1 MFRKTKNIG
10 KDSKTLTKLVHF
22 MSRIKEDSVLFFG
35 GKSVDKNKSTS
46 QFVPITLE
54 QSALEKRRKTIR
66 RGVSKAITLA
76 SVSLILGSVALQA
89 GSSILG
95 VSADYTTAYAENK
108 QGQKSSALERSIDQ
122 LKIAAGEADGS
133 LSSGAK
139 GLSPAEVKTVGFFIS
154 NWYSP
159 FTTRVSIGGNTVGD
173 AQTDIQAI
181 LKTHAGLADD
191 PAGELAKMV
200 VNTGSKTAEPLYLA
214 KSDDGGQTWT
224 SLNLKAT
231 YFEVLFGSVGLFPRS
246 ILAPEDAE
254 SQKAM
259 DGYRK
264 NGVLG
269 SDNTIS
275 LQKRYQYDLG
285 KQTLLG
291 LVRESKAKDTDLKRQ
306 EIVYEWNP
314 DPKGEPTVSQ
324 ATFYTNFSSIDSSKS
339 WGANIL
345 TLDGSDT
352 AIVNWLR
359 SEDPQLA
366 EKLNAHLNGFDYESR
381 TALKFDMKT
390 KNQGSLKP
398 FYDASIYSASMYTDG
413 FGNLISETGSD
424 QRGAY
429 VVIPAS
435 QNPMMYAKKSTT
447 SSETSSDKKDSDK
460 SKDKETDK
468 SKDTSTK
475 SASVDSKMSEIYNNS
490 DTGIGKQIPLN
501 NLNALALYKGKGY
514 LSVDKDKATLGGS
527 VDKKLRFYSAIA
539 PDSVAAGKDG
549 ADTTAWSWSFDFFNF
564 NDLGAVLQSALN
576 TQWLVRN
583 GNESSELAS
592 DGSVFHSGSNAE
604 GYDFGSSY
612 SDIRSGS
619 ADYALPQGYKSN
631 FFPVFGDP
639 HLPGDLTKNAPG
651 ADNWFLLNSKPFS
664 DDSFKFKSEMKV
676 TKPVID
682 DIISFDDKG
691 YAGKNDKFKKLGDN
705 DTLMVGKAQDIP
717 LQSSRLDSSGYW
729 VGQGTKGGLVDTAG
743 EAPKDTADKNYA
755 ANLYASTVLV
765 RANPLNKDISYVINL
780 DNSSVIDEDTL
791 KAASEGDE
799 EDLDQVLKNMA
810 YFMLNPTKGREY
822 KQRWSKTFMNQTL
835 LSSLQDM
842 VGANTAS
849 SYSGTTRYLELTGFA
864 TIPKMNEIKFTDY
877 LYSKFSSW
885 GVTILIVASFLML
898 IFLFVGQIRVVPA
911 ILSILAFGY
920 LLYSPPKMIDASTH
934 LSNQINSYFF
944 KDKFLFWVMATHQN
958 YSDSVAQLQKAAE
971 AGNYDNYTALLV
983 KLQGGWGG
991 SENGGETDVFEW
1003 QQSLGASVK
1012 VRWMA
1017 PKKDGY
1023 IQQVKRDL
1031 KQVTS
1036 SGVDD
1041 ANKEKKQGE

>member
-1 MFRKTKNIG
+1 MFRQTKEIKEN
-10 KDSKTLTKLVHF
+10 SKSKNRLVRF
-22 MSRIKEDSVLFFG
+22 LSRIKEDSVLFFG

-54 QSALEKRRKTIR
+54 QSTLERRRRSIRNFVGKTF
-66 RGVSKAITLA
+66 TLA
-76 SVSLILGSVALQA
+76 SVSIILGTVALQA
-89 GSSILG
+89 GGSIIG

-122 LKIAAGEADGS
+122 LKIAAGEVDGS

-159 FTTRVSIGGNTVGD
+159 FTTRVSGSTGNAVGD
-173 AQTDIQAI
+173 YHTDIKD
-181 LKTHAGLADD
+181 LLVKHAGLAED
-191 PAGELAKMV
+191 PAGDLAKLV
-200 VNTGSKTAEPLYLA
+200 VNVGKQTSETLYLA

-224 SLNLKAT
+224 SLGSKAT
-231 YFEVLFGSVGLFPRS
+231 YFEVLLGSVG
-246 ILAPEDAE
+246 ILPD
-254 SQKAM
+254 S
-259 DGYRK
+259 
-264 NGVLG
+264 VLSASG
-269 SDNTIS
+269 KGNEITLKD
-275 LQKRYQYDLG
+275 RYQYDAD
-285 KQTLLG
+285 KKTILG
-291 LVRESKAKDTDLKRQ
+291 LVRESKVKDKDLKRQ

-314 DPKGEPTVSQ
+314 SPSGEPTVAQ
-324 ATFYTNFSSIDSSKS
+324 ATFYTNFASVDSNKA
-339 WGANIL
+339 WGSTIL

-352 AIVNWLR
+352 TINDLMKEQPADLT
-359 SEDPQLA
+359 
-366 EKLNAHLNGFDYESR
+366 EKLNRYFEGVPLNASDKGVDP
-381 TALKFDMKT
+381 
-390 KNQGSLKP
+390 NVGSLKG
-398 FYDASIYSASMYTDG
+398 FYDRSIYSASLYVDG
-413 FGNLISETGSD
+413 FGNLISDTGTTSL
-424 QRGAY
+424 ANF
-429 VVIPAS
+429 VIMPAS
-435 QNPMMYAKKSTT
+435 QNPMMYARKGADSSSST
-447 SSETSSDKKDSDK
+447 SSTEDK
-460 SKDKETDK
+460 SKDRGKEKDKEKETSNK
-468 SKDTSTK
+468 STTG
-475 SASVDSKMSEIYNNS
+475 VDAKMSEIYNAK
-490 DTGIGKQIPLN
+490 DTGIGRSIVSN
-501 NLNALALYKGKGY
+501 NLNSVALNKGKGF
-514 LSVDKDKATLGGS
+514 LKIDGDKATLGGS
-527 VDKKLRFYSAIA
+527 VDKHLTFFT
-539 PDSVAAGKDG
+539 SVVGDQYITKDG
-549 ADTTAWSWSFDFFNF
+549 SDTTSKF
-564 NDLGAVLQSALN
+564 LGLPVVNLSDMGSVVSSSLY
-576 TQWLVRN
+576 TQWLIRN
-583 GNESSELAS
+583 IPFNEDFSKSQGSKFKNDAIGWNYGATYEEINSGKS
-592 DGSVFHSGSNAE
+592 DLG
-604 GYDFGSSY
+604 
-612 SDIRSGS
+612 
-619 ADYALPQGYKSN
+619 LPQGKPTN
-631 FFPVFGDP
+631 GFPIFGGGSSW
-639 HLPGDLTKNAPG
+639 LDLLAHVSG
-651 ADNWFLLNSKPFS
+651 ADAWSAFTSKAFS
-664 DDSFKFKSEMKV
+664 DDVYKWKSEMKV

-691 YAGKNDKFKKLGDN
+691 FAGGNDKFKKLGDN
-705 DTLMVGKAQDIP
+705 GTLLVGKAQDIP
-717 LQSSRLDSSGYW
+717 LKSSRLTSDGYW
-729 VGQGTKGGLVDTAG
+729 VGQGSGGTLVDTAG
-743 EAPKDTADKNYA
+743 SAPTDDSDKKYA
-755 ANLYASTVLV
+755 INLFASTVLV
-765 RANPLNKDISYVINL
+765 RANPLNKDIPYVINL

-799 EDLDQVLKNMA
+799 EDLDHVLKNMA

-911 ILSILAFGY
+911 ILSVLAFGY

-944 KDKFLFWVMATHQN
+944 KDKFTFWVMATHQN
-958 YSDSVAQLQKAAE
+958 YSDSVAQLQKSAE

-991 SENGGETDVFEW
+991 SENEGETDVFEW

-1036 SGVDD
+1036 SGADSSASD
-1041 ANKEKKQGE
+1041 KKPSE

>member
-1 MFRKTKNIG
+1 MFRQTKEIKENSKSKG
-10 KDSKTLTKLVHF
+10 KLLRF
-22 MSRIKEDSVLFFG
+22 LSRIKEDSVLFFG

-54 QSALEKRRKTIR
+54 QSSLERRRRSIRSFVGKTF
-66 RGVSKAITLA
+66 TLA
-76 SVSLILGSVALQA
+76 SVSIILGTVALQA
-89 GSSILG
+89 GGSIIG

-173 AQTDIQAI
+173 AQTDIQEI

-214 KSDDGGQTWT
+214 KSDDGGNTWT

-231 YFEVLFGSVGLFPRS
+231 YFEVLFGSVGLWS
-246 ILAPEDAE
+246 K
-254 SQKAM
+254 S
-259 DGYRK
+259 
-264 NGVLG
+264 VLT
-269 SDNTIS
+269 SDDEVS
-275 LQKRYQYDLG
+275 LKKRYEYNAEKG
-285 KQTLLG
+285 TILG

-314 DPKGEPTVSQ
+314 DADGTPTVSQ
-324 ATFYTNFSSIDSSKS
+324 AVFYTNFASVDASKTWGSSVV
-339 WGANIL
+339 

-352 AIVNWLR
+352 KIVDLLKSKDR
-359 SEDPQLA
+359 YLA
-366 EKLNAHLNGFDYESR
+366 EKLNAYLNGFDYEER
-381 TALKFDMKT
+381 GALPANMKT

-435 QNPMMYAKKSTT
+435 QNPMMYAKKSTSTAST
-447 SSETSSDKKDSDK
+447 SSSDK
-460 SKDKETDK
+460 KETDK
-468 SKDTSTK
+468 SKEKESDK
-475 SASVDSKMSEIYNNS
+475 SKESSPKVSDVNTKMSEIYNNS
-490 DTGIGKQIPLN
+490 DTGIGRQIPLN
-501 NLNALALYKGKGY
+501 NLNALALNKGKGY
-514 LSVDKDKATLGGS
+514 LTVDKDKATLGGS
-527 VDKKLRFYSAIA
+527 VDRKLRFYSAIA
-539 PDSVAAGKDG
+539 NDSVVAGKEG
-549 ADTTAWSWSFDFFNF
+549 SDTSGWGWSIDFYNF
-564 NDLGAVLQSALN
+564 QDLGAVLQSALN

-583 GNESSELAS
+583 GNESATLTT
-592 DGSVFHSGSNAE
+592 DGSIFHSGSNLS
-604 GYDFGSSY
+604 GYEFGSSY
-612 SDIRSGS
+612 SDIRSGTT
-619 ADYALPQGYKSN
+619 DYALPQGYLAG
-631 FFPVFGDP
+631 FFPVFGDSKTMF
-639 HLPGDLTKNAPG
+639 DLTKNIPG
-651 ADNWFLLNSKPFS
+651 ADAWVSMNAKPFS
-664 DDSFKFKSEMKV
+664 DDSYKFKANMTV

-691 YAGKNDKFKKLGDN
+691 FASGNDKFKKLGDN
-705 DTLMVGKAQDIP
+705 GTLLVGKAQDIP
-717 LQSSRLDSSGYW
+717 LNSSRLTSDGYW

-743 EAPKDTADKNYA
+743 SAPKDDSDKKYA
-755 ANLYASTVLV
+755 INLFASTVLV
-765 RANPLNKDISYVINL
+765 RANPLNKDIPYVINL

-799 EDLDQVLKNMA
+799 EDLDHVLKNMA

-911 ILSILAFGY
+911 ILSVLAFGY

-944 KDKFLFWVMATHQN
+944 KDKFTFWVMATHQN
-958 YSDSVAQLQKAAE
+958 YSDSVAQLQKSAE

-991 SENGGETDVFEW
+991 SENEGETDVFEW

-1036 SGVDD
+1036 SSADSSASD
-1041 ANKEKKQGE
+1041 KKPSE

>member
-1 MFRKTKNIG
+1 MFRQTKEIKEN
-10 KDSKTLTKLVHF
+10 SKSKNRLVRF
-22 MSRIKEDSVLFFG
+22 LSRIKEDSVLFFG

-54 QSALEKRRKTIR
+54 QSALERRRRSIRSFVGKTF
-66 RGVSKAITLA
+66 TLA
-76 SVSLILGSVALQA
+76 SVSIILGTVALQA
-89 GSSILG
+89 GGSIIG

-173 AQTDIQAI
+173 AQTDIQEI

-214 KSDDGGQTWT
+214 KSDDGGNTWT

-231 YFEVLFGSVGLFPRS
+231 YFEVLFGSVGLWS
-246 ILAPEDAE
+246 K
-254 SQKAM
+254 S
-259 DGYRK
+259 
-264 NGVLG
+264 VLT
-269 SDNTIS
+269 SDDEVS
-275 LQKRYQYDLG
+275 LKKRYEYNAEKG
-285 KQTLLG
+285 TILG

-314 DPKGEPTVSQ
+314 DADGTPTVSQ
-324 ATFYTNFSSIDSSKS
+324 AVFYTNFASVDASKTWGSSVV
-339 WGANIL
+339 

-352 AIVNWLR
+352 KIVDLLKSKDR
-359 SEDPQLA
+359 YLA
-366 EKLNAHLNGFDYESR
+366 EKLNAYLNGFDYEER
-381 TALKFDMKT
+381 GALPANMKT

-435 QNPMMYAKKSTT
+435 QNPMMYAKKSTSTT
-447 SSETSSDKKDSDK
+447 SASSSDK
-460 SKDKETDK
+460 KETDK
-468 SKDTSTK
+468 SKEKETDK
-475 SASVDSKMSEIYNNS
+475 SKESSPKVSDVNTKMSEIYNNS
-490 DTGIGKQIPLN
+490 DTGIGRQIPLN
-501 NLNALALYKGKGY
+501 NLNALALNKGKGY
-514 LSVDKDKATLGGS
+514 LTVDKDKATLGGS
-527 VDKKLRFYSAIA
+527 VDRKLRFYSAIA
-539 PDSVAAGKDG
+539 NNSVVAGKEG
-549 ADTTAWSWSFDFFNF
+549 SDTSGWGWSIDFYNF
-564 NDLGAVLQSALN
+564 QDLGAVLQSALN

-583 GNESSELAS
+583 GNESATLTT
-592 DGSVFHSGSNAE
+592 DGSIFHSGSNLS
-604 GYDFGSSY
+604 GYEFGSSY
-612 SDIRSGS
+612 SDIRSGTT
-619 ADYALPQGYKSN
+619 DYALPQGYLAG
-631 FFPVFGDP
+631 FFPVFGDSKTMF
-639 HLPGDLTKNAPG
+639 DLTKNIPG
-651 ADNWFLLNSKPFS
+651 ADAWVSMNAKPFS
-664 DDSFKFKSEMKV
+664 DDSYKFKANMTV

-691 YAGKNDKFKKLGDN
+691 FASGNDKFKKLGDN
-705 DTLMVGKAQDIP
+705 GTLLVGKAQDIP
-717 LQSSRLDSSGYW
+717 LNSSRLTSDGYW

-743 EAPKDTADKNYA
+743 SAPKDDSDKKYA
-755 ANLYASTVLV
+755 INLFASTVLV
-765 RANPLNKDISYVINL
+765 RANPLNKDIPYVINL

-799 EDLDQVLKNMA
+799 EDLDHVLKNMA

-911 ILSILAFGY
+911 ILSVLAFGY

-944 KDKFLFWVMATHQN
+944 KDKFTFWVMATHQN
-958 YSDSVAQLQKAAE
+958 YSDSVAQLQKSAE

-991 SENGGETDVFEW
+991 SENEGETDVFEW

-1036 SGVDD
+1036 SSADSSASD
-1041 ANKEKKQGE
+1041 KKPSE

>member
-1 MFRKTKNIG
+1 MFRQTKEIKENSKSKG
-10 KDSKTLTKLVHF
+10 KLLRF
-22 MSRIKEDSVLFFG
+22 LSRIKEDSVLFFG

-54 QSALEKRRKTIR
+54 QSSLERRRRSIRSFVGKTF
-66 RGVSKAITLA
+66 TLA
-76 SVSLILGSVALQA
+76 SVSIILGTVALQA
-89 GSSILG
+89 GGSIIG

-173 AQTDIQAI
+173 AQTDIQEI

-214 KSDDGGQTWT
+214 KSDDGGNTWT

-231 YFEVLFGSVGLFPRS
+231 YFEVLFGSVGLWS
-246 ILAPEDAE
+246 K
-254 SQKAM
+254 S
-259 DGYRK
+259 
-264 NGVLG
+264 VLT
-269 SDNTIS
+269 SDDEVS
-275 LQKRYQYDLG
+275 LKKRYEYNVEKG
-285 KQTLLG
+285 TILG

-314 DPKGEPTVSQ
+314 DADGTPTVSQ
-324 ATFYTNFSSIDSSKS
+324 AVFYTNFASVDASKTWGSSVV
-339 WGANIL
+339 

-352 AIVNWLR
+352 KIVDLLKSKDR
-359 SEDPQLA
+359 YLA
-366 EKLNAHLNGFDYESR
+366 EKLNAYLNGFDYEER
-381 TALKFDMKT
+381 GALPANMKT

-435 QNPMMYAKKSTT
+435 QNPMMYAKKSTSTAST
-447 SSETSSDKKDSDK
+447 SSSDK
-460 SKDKETDK
+460 KETDK
-468 SKDTSTK
+468 SKEKESDK
-475 SASVDSKMSEIYNNS
+475 SKESSPKVSDVNTKMSEIYNNS
-490 DTGIGKQIPLN
+490 DTGIGRQIPLN
-501 NLNALALYKGKGY
+501 NLNALALNKGKGY
-514 LSVDKDKATLGGS
+514 LTVDKDKATLGGS
-527 VDKKLRFYSAIA
+527 VDRKLRFYSAIA
-539 PDSVAAGKDG
+539 NDSVVAGKEG
-549 ADTTAWSWSFDFFNF
+549 SDTSGWGWSIDFYNF
-564 NDLGAVLQSALN
+564 QDLGAVLQSALN

-583 GNESSELAS
+583 GNESATLTT
-592 DGSVFHSGSNAE
+592 DGSIFHSGSNLS
-604 GYDFGSSY
+604 GYEFGSSY
-612 SDIRSGS
+612 SDIRSGTT
-619 ADYALPQGYKSN
+619 DYALPQGYLAG
-631 FFPVFGDP
+631 FFPVFGDSKTMF
-639 HLPGDLTKNAPG
+639 DLTKNIPG
-651 ADNWFLLNSKPFS
+651 ADAWVSMNAKPFS
-664 DDSFKFKSEMKV
+664 DDSYKFKANMTV

-691 YAGKNDKFKKLGDN
+691 FASGNDKFKKLGDN
-705 DTLMVGKAQDIP
+705 GTLLVGKAQDIP
-717 LQSSRLDSSGYW
+717 LNSSRLTSDGYW

-743 EAPKDTADKNYA
+743 SAPKDDSDKKYA
-755 ANLYASTVLV
+755 INLFASTVLV
-765 RANPLNKDISYVINL
+765 RANPLNKDIPYVINL

-799 EDLDQVLKNMA
+799 EDLDHVLKNMA

-911 ILSILAFGY
+911 ILSVLAFGY

-944 KDKFLFWVMATHQN
+944 KDKFTFWVMATHQN
-958 YSDSVAQLQKAAE
+958 YSDSVAQLQKSAE

-991 SENGGETDVFEW
+991 SENEGETDVFEW

-1036 SGVDD
+1036 SSADSSASD
-1041 ANKEKKQGE
+1041 KKPSE

>member
-1 MFRKTKNIG
+1 MFRQTKEIKENSKSKG
-10 KDSKTLTKLVHF
+10 KLLRF
-22 MSRIKEDSVLFFG
+22 LSRIKEDSVLFFG

-54 QSALEKRRKTIR
+54 QSSLERRRRSIRSFVGKTF
-66 RGVSKAITLA
+66 TLA
-76 SVSLILGSVALQA
+76 SVSIILGTVALQA
-89 GSSILG
+89 GGSIIG

-173 AQTDIQAI
+173 AQTDIQEI

-214 KSDDGGQTWT
+214 KSDDGGNTWT

-231 YFEVLFGSVGLFPRS
+231 YFEVLFGSVGLWS
-246 ILAPEDAE
+246 K
-254 SQKAM
+254 S
-259 DGYRK
+259 
-264 NGVLG
+264 VLT
-269 SDNTIS
+269 SDDEVS
-275 LQKRYQYDLG
+275 LKKRYEYNAEKG
-285 KQTLLG
+285 TILG

-314 DPKGEPTVSQ
+314 DADGTPTVSQ
-324 ATFYTNFSSIDSSKS
+324 AVFYTNFASVDASKTWGSSVV
-339 WGANIL
+339 

-352 AIVNWLR
+352 KIVDLLKSKDR
-359 SEDPQLA
+359 YLA
-366 EKLNAHLNGFDYESR
+366 EKLNAYLNGFDYEER
-381 TALKFDMKT
+381 GALPANMKT

-435 QNPMMYAKKSTT
+435 QNPMMYAKKSTSTAST
-447 SSETSSDKKDSDK
+447 SSSDK
-460 SKDKETDK
+460 KETDK
-468 SKDTSTK
+468 SKEKESDK
-475 SASVDSKMSEIYNNS
+475 SKESSPKVSDVNTKMSEIYNNS
-490 DTGIGKQIPLN
+490 DTGIGRQIPLN
-501 NLNALALYKGKGY
+501 NLNALALNKGKGY
-514 LSVDKDKATLGGS
+514 LTVDKDKATLGGS
-527 VDKKLRFYSAIA
+527 VDRKLRFYSAIA
-539 PDSVAAGKDG
+539 NDSVVAGKEG
-549 ADTTAWSWSFDFFNF
+549 SDTSGWGWSIDFYNF
-564 NDLGAVLQSALN
+564 QDLGAVLQSALN

-583 GNESSELAS
+583 GNESATLTT
-592 DGSVFHSGSNAE
+592 DGSIFHSGSNLS
-604 GYDFGSSY
+604 GYEFGSSY
-612 SDIRSGS
+612 SDIRSGTT
-619 ADYALPQGYKSN
+619 DYALPQGYLAG
-631 FFPVFGDP
+631 FFPVFGDSKTMF
-639 HLPGDLTKNAPG
+639 DLTKNIPG
-651 ADNWFLLNSKPFS
+651 ADAWVSMNAKPFS
-664 DDSFKFKSEMKV
+664 DDSYKFKANMTV

-691 YAGKNDKFKKLGDN
+691 FASGNDKFKKLGDN
-705 DTLMVGKAQDIP
+705 GTLLVGKAQDIP
-717 LQSSRLDSSGYW
+717 LNSSRLTSDGYW

-743 EAPKDTADKNYA
+743 STPKDDSDKKYA
-755 ANLYASTVLV
+755 INLFASTVLV
-765 RANPLNKDISYVINL
+765 RANPLNKDIPYVINL

-799 EDLDQVLKNMA
+799 EDLDHVLKNMA

-911 ILSILAFGY
+911 ILSVLAFGY

-944 KDKFLFWVMATHQN
+944 KDKFTFWVMATHQN
-958 YSDSVAQLQKAAE
+958 YSDSVAQLQKSAE

-991 SENGGETDVFEW
+991 SENEGETDVFEW

-1036 SGVDD
+1036 SSADSSASD
-1041 ANKEKKQGE
+1041 KKPSE

>member
-1 MFRKTKNIG
+1 MFRQTKEIKENSKSKG
-10 KDSKTLTKLVHF
+10 KLLRF
-22 MSRIKEDSVLFFG
+22 LSRIKEDSVLFFG

-54 QSALEKRRKTIR
+54 QSALERRRRSIRSFVGKTF
-66 RGVSKAITLA
+66 TLA
-76 SVSLILGSVALQA
+76 SVSIILGTVALQA
-89 GSSILG
+89 GGSIIG

-173 AQTDIQAI
+173 AQTDIQEI

-214 KSDDGGQTWT
+214 KSDDGGNTWT

-231 YFEVLFGSVGLFPRS
+231 YFEVLFGSVGLWS
-246 ILAPEDAE
+246 K
-254 SQKAM
+254 S
-259 DGYRK
+259 
-264 NGVLG
+264 VLT
-269 SDNTIS
+269 SDDEVS
-275 LQKRYQYDLG
+275 LKKRYEYNAEKG
-285 KQTLLG
+285 TILG

-314 DPKGEPTVSQ
+314 DADGTPTVSQ
-324 ATFYTNFSSIDSSKS
+324 AVFYTNFASVDASKTWGSSVV
-339 WGANIL
+339 

-352 AIVNWLR
+352 KIVDLLKSKDR
-359 SEDPQLA
+359 YLA
-366 EKLNAHLNGFDYESR
+366 EKLNAYLNGFDYEER
-381 TALKFDMKT
+381 GALPANMKT

-435 QNPMMYAKKSTT
+435 QNPMMYAKKSTSTAST
-447 SSETSSDKKDSDK
+447 SSSDK
-460 SKDKETDK
+460 KETDK
-468 SKDTSTK
+468 SKEKESDK
-475 SASVDSKMSEIYNNS
+475 SKESSPKVSDVNTKMSEIYNNS
-490 DTGIGKQIPLN
+490 DTGIGRQIPLN
-501 NLNALALYKGKGY
+501 NLNALALNKGKGY
-514 LSVDKDKATLGGS
+514 LTVDKDKATLGGS
-527 VDKKLRFYSAIA
+527 VDRKLRFYSAIA
-539 PDSVAAGKDG
+539 NDSVVAGKEG
-549 ADTTAWSWSFDFFNF
+549 SDTSGWGWSIDFYNF
-564 NDLGAVLQSALN
+564 QDLGAVLQSALN

-583 GNESSELAS
+583 GNESATLTT
-592 DGSVFHSGSNAE
+592 DGSIFHSGSNLS
-604 GYDFGSSY
+604 GYEFGSSY
-612 SDIRSGS
+612 SDIRSGTT
-619 ADYALPQGYKSN
+619 DYALPQGYLAG
-631 FFPVFGDP
+631 FFPVFGDSKTMF
-639 HLPGDLTKNAPG
+639 DLTKNIPG
-651 ADNWFLLNSKPFS
+651 ADAWVSMNAKPFS
-664 DDSFKFKSEMKV
+664 DDSYKFKANMTV

-691 YAGKNDKFKKLGDN
+691 FASGNDKFKKLGDN
-705 DTLMVGKAQDIP
+705 GTLLVGKAQDIP
-717 LQSSRLDSSGYW
+717 LNSSRLTSDGYW

-743 EAPKDTADKNYA
+743 SAPKDDSDKKYA
-755 ANLYASTVLV
+755 INLFASTVLV
-765 RANPLNKDISYVINL
+765 RANPLNKDIPYVINL

-799 EDLDQVLKNMA
+799 EDLDHVLKNMA

-911 ILSILAFGY
+911 ILSVLTFGY

-944 KDKFLFWVMATHQN
+944 KDKFTFWVMATHQN
-958 YSDSVAQLQKAAE
+958 YSDSVAQLQKSAE
-971 AGNYDNYTALLV
+971 VGNYDNYTALLV

-991 SENGGETDVFEW
+991 SENEGETDVFEW

-1036 SGVDD
+1036 SSADSSASD
-1041 ANKEKKQGE
+1041 KKPSE

>member
-1 MFRKTKNIG
+1 MFRQTKEIKENSKSKG
-10 KDSKTLTKLVHF
+10 KLLRF
-22 MSRIKEDSVLFFG
+22 LSRIKEDSVLFFG

-54 QSALEKRRKTIR
+54 QSSLERRRRSIRSFVGKTF
-66 RGVSKAITLA
+66 TLA
-76 SVSLILGSVALQA
+76 SVSIILGTVALQA
-89 GSSILG
+89 GGSIIG

-173 AQTDIQAI
+173 AQTDIQEI

-214 KSDDGGQTWT
+214 KSDDGGNTWT

-231 YFEVLFGSVGLFPRS
+231 YFEVLFGSVGLWS
-246 ILAPEDAE
+246 K
-254 SQKAM
+254 S
-259 DGYRK
+259 
-264 NGVLG
+264 VLT
-269 SDNTIS
+269 SDDEVS
-275 LQKRYQYDLG
+275 LKKRYEYNAEKG
-285 KQTLLG
+285 TILG

-314 DPKGEPTVSQ
+314 DADGTPTVSQ
-324 ATFYTNFSSIDSSKS
+324 AVFYTNFASVDASKTWGSSVV
-339 WGANIL
+339 

-352 AIVNWLR
+352 KIVDLLKSKDR
-359 SEDPQLA
+359 YLA
-366 EKLNAHLNGFDYESR
+366 EKLNAYLNGFEYEER
-381 TALKFDMKT
+381 GALPANMKT

-435 QNPMMYAKKSTT
+435 QNPMMYAKKSTSTT
-447 SSETSSDKKDSDK
+447 SASSSDK
-460 SKDKETDK
+460 KETDK
-468 SKDTSTK
+468 SKEKETDK
-475 SASVDSKMSEIYNNS
+475 SKESSPKVADVNTKMSEIYNNS
-490 DTGIGKQIPLN
+490 DTGIGRQIPLN
-501 NLNALALYKGKGY
+501 NLNALALNKGKGY
-514 LSVDKDKATLGGS
+514 LTVDKDKATLGGS
-527 VDKKLRFYSAIA
+527 VDRKLRFYSAIA
-539 PDSVAAGKDG
+539 NNSVVAGKEG
-549 ADTTAWSWSFDFFNF
+549 SDTSGWGWSIDFYNF
-564 NDLGAVLQSALN
+564 QDLGAVLQSALN

-583 GNESSELAS
+583 GNESATLTT
-592 DGSVFHSGSNAE
+592 DGSIFHSGSNLS
-604 GYDFGSSY
+604 GYEFGSSY
-612 SDIRSGS
+612 SDIRSGTT
-619 ADYALPQGYKSN
+619 DYALPQGYLAG
-631 FFPVFGDP
+631 FFPVFGDSKTMF
-639 HLPGDLTKNAPG
+639 DLTKNVPG
-651 ADNWFLLNSKPFS
+651 ADAWVSMNAKPFS
-664 DDSFKFKSEMKV
+664 DDSYKFKSNMTV

-691 YAGKNDKFKKLGDN
+691 FAGGNDKFKKLGDN
-705 DTLMVGKAQDIP
+705 GTLLVGKAQDIP
-717 LQSSRLDSSGYW
+717 LNSSRLTSDGYW

-743 EAPKDTADKNYA
+743 SAPKDDSDKKYA
-755 ANLYASTVLV
+755 INLFASTVLV
-765 RANPLNKDISYVINL
+765 RANPLNKDIPYVINL

-799 EDLDQVLKNMA
+799 EDLDHVLKNMA

-911 ILSILAFGY
+911 ILSVLAFGY

-944 KDKFLFWVMATHQN
+944 KDKFTFWVMATHQN
-958 YSDSVAQLQKAAE
+958 YSDSVAQLQKSAE

-991 SENGGETDVFEW
+991 SENEGETDVFEW

-1036 SGVDD
+1036 SSADSSASD
-1041 ANKEKKQGE
+1041 KKPSE

>member
-1 MFRKTKNIG
+1 MFRQTKEIKEN
-10 KDSKTLTKLVHF
+10 SKSKNRLVRF
-22 MSRIKEDSVLFFG
+22 LSRIKEDSVLFFG

-54 QSALEKRRKTIR
+54 QSALERRRRSIRSFVGKTF
-66 RGVSKAITLA
+66 TLA
-76 SVSLILGSVALQA
+76 SVSIILGTVALQA
-89 GSSILG
+89 GGSIIG

-173 AQTDIQAI
+173 AQTDIQEI

-214 KSDDGGQTWT
+214 KSDDGGNTWT

-231 YFEVLFGSVGLFPRS
+231 YFEVLFGSVGLWS
-246 ILAPEDAE
+246 K
-254 SQKAM
+254 S
-259 DGYRK
+259 
-264 NGVLG
+264 VLT
-269 SDNTIS
+269 SDDEVS
-275 LQKRYQYDLG
+275 LKKRYEYNAEKG
-285 KQTLLG
+285 TILG

-314 DPKGEPTVSQ
+314 DADGTPTVSQ
-324 ATFYTNFSSIDSSKS
+324 AVFYTNFASVDASKTWGSSVV
-339 WGANIL
+339 

-352 AIVNWLR
+352 KIVDLLKSKDR
-359 SEDPQLA
+359 YLA
-366 EKLNAHLNGFDYESR
+366 EKLNAYLNGFDYEER
-381 TALKFDMKT
+381 GALPANMKT

-435 QNPMMYAKKSTT
+435 QNPMMYAKKSTSTAST
-447 SSETSSDKKDSDK
+447 SSSDK
-460 SKDKETDK
+460 KETDK
-468 SKDTSTK
+468 SKEKESDK
-475 SASVDSKMSEIYNNS
+475 SKESSPKVSNVNTKMSEIYNNS
-490 DTGIGKQIPLN
+490 DTGIGRQIPLN
-501 NLNALALYKGKGY
+501 NLNALALNKGKGY
-514 LSVDKDKATLGGS
+514 LTVDKDKATLGGS
-527 VDKKLRFYSAIA
+527 VDRKLRFYSAIA
-539 PDSVAAGKDG
+539 NDSVVAGKEG
-549 ADTTAWSWSFDFFNF
+549 SDTSGWGWSIDFYNF
-564 NDLGAVLQSALN
+564 QDLGAVLQSALN

-583 GNESSELAS
+583 GNESATLTT
-592 DGSVFHSGSNAE
+592 DGSIFHSGSNLS
-604 GYDFGSSY
+604 GYEFGSSY
-612 SDIRSGS
+612 SDIRSGTT
-619 ADYALPQGYKSN
+619 DYALPQGYLAG
-631 FFPVFGDP
+631 FFPVFGDSKTMF
-639 HLPGDLTKNAPG
+639 DLTKNIPG
-651 ADNWFLLNSKPFS
+651 ADAWVSMNAKPFS
-664 DDSFKFKSEMKV
+664 DDSYKFKANMTV

-691 YAGKNDKFKKLGDN
+691 FASGNDKFKKLGDN
-705 DTLMVGKAQDIP
+705 GTLLVGKAQDIP
-717 LQSSRLDSSGYW
+717 LNSSRLTSDGYW

-743 EAPKDTADKNYA
+743 SAPKDDSDKKYA
-755 ANLYASTVLV
+755 INLFASTVLV
-765 RANPLNKDISYVINL
+765 RANPLNKDIPYVINL

-799 EDLDQVLKNMA
+799 EDLDHVLKNMA

-911 ILSILAFGY
+911 ILSVLAFGY

-944 KDKFLFWVMATHQN
+944 KDKFTFWVMATHQN
-958 YSDSVAQLQKAAE
+958 YSDSVAQLQKSAE

-991 SENGGETDVFEW
+991 SENEGETDVFEW

-1036 SGVDD
+1036 SSADSSASD
-1041 ANKEKKQGE
+1041 KKPSE

>member
-1 MFRKTKNIG
+1 MFRQTKEIKENSKSKG
-10 KDSKTLTKLVHF
+10 KLLRF
-22 MSRIKEDSVLFFG
+22 LSRIKEDSVLFFG

-54 QSALEKRRKTIR
+54 QSSLERRRRSIRSFVGKTF
-66 RGVSKAITLA
+66 TLA
-76 SVSLILGSVALQA
+76 SVSIILGTVALQA
-89 GSSILG
+89 GGSIIG

-133 LSSGAK
+133 LSSGAN

-173 AQTDIQAI
+173 AQTDIQEI

-214 KSDDGGQTWT
+214 KSDDGGNTWT

-231 YFEVLFGSVGLFPRS
+231 YFEVLFGSVGLWS
-246 ILAPEDAE
+246 K
-254 SQKAM
+254 S
-259 DGYRK
+259 
-264 NGVLG
+264 VLT
-269 SDNTIS
+269 SDDEVS
-275 LQKRYQYDLG
+275 LKKRYEYNAEKG
-285 KQTLLG
+285 TILG

-314 DPKGEPTVSQ
+314 DADGTPTVSQ
-324 ATFYTNFSSIDSSKS
+324 AVFYTNFASVDASKTWGSSVV
-339 WGANIL
+339 

-352 AIVNWLR
+352 KIVDLLKSKDR
-359 SEDPQLA
+359 YLA
-366 EKLNAHLNGFDYESR
+366 EKLNAYLNGFDYEER
-381 TALKFDMKT
+381 GALPANMKT

-435 QNPMMYAKKSTT
+435 QNPMMYAKKSTSTAST
-447 SSETSSDKKDSDK
+447 SSSDK
-460 SKDKETDK
+460 KETDK
-468 SKDTSTK
+468 SKEKESDK
-475 SASVDSKMSEIYNNS
+475 SKESSPKVSDVNTKMSEIYNNS
-490 DTGIGKQIPLN
+490 DTGIGRQIPLN
-501 NLNALALYKGKGY
+501 NLNALALNKGTGY
-514 LSVDKDKATLGGS
+514 LTVDKDKATLGGS
-527 VDKKLRFYSAIA
+527 VDRKLRFYSAIA
-539 PDSVAAGKDG
+539 NNSVVAGKEG
-549 ADTTAWSWSFDFFNF
+549 SDTSGWGWSIDFYNF
-564 NDLGAVLQSALN
+564 QDLGAVLQSALN

-583 GNESSELAS
+583 GNESATLTT
-592 DGSVFHSGSNAE
+592 DGSIFHSGSNLS
-604 GYDFGSSY
+604 GYEFGSSY
-612 SDIRSGS
+612 SDIRSGTT
-619 ADYALPQGYKSN
+619 DYALPQGYLAG
-631 FFPVFGDP
+631 FFPVFGDSKTMF
-639 HLPGDLTKNAPG
+639 DLTKNIPG
-651 ADNWFLLNSKPFS
+651 ADAWVSMNAKPFS
-664 DDSFKFKSEMKV
+664 DDSYKFKANMTV

-691 YAGKNDKFKKLGDN
+691 FASGNDKFKKLGDN
-705 DTLMVGKAQDIP
+705 GTLLVGKAQDIP
-717 LQSSRLDSSGYW
+717 LNSSRLTSDGYW

-743 EAPKDTADKNYA
+743 STPKDDSDKKYA
-755 ANLYASTVLV
+755 INLFASTVLV
-765 RANPLNKDISYVINL
+765 RANPLNKDIPYVINL

-799 EDLDQVLKNMA
+799 EDLDHVLKNMA

-911 ILSILAFGY
+911 ILSVLAFGY

-944 KDKFLFWVMATHQN
+944 KDKFTFWVMATHQN
-958 YSDSVAQLQKAAE
+958 YSDSVAQLQKSAE

-991 SENGGETDVFEW
+991 SENEGETDVFEW

-1036 SGVDD
+1036 SSADSSASD
-1041 ANKEKKQGE
+1041 KKPSE

>member
-1 MFRKTKNIG
+1 MFRQTKEIKENSKSKG
-10 KDSKTLTKLVHF
+10 KLLRF
-22 MSRIKEDSVLFFG
+22 LSRIKEDSVLFFG

-54 QSALEKRRKTIR
+54 QSSLERRRRSIRSFVGKTF
-66 RGVSKAITLA
+66 TLA
-76 SVSLILGSVALQA
+76 SVSIILGTVALQA
-89 GSSILG
+89 GGSIIG

-173 AQTDIQAI
+173 AQTDIQEI

-214 KSDDGGQTWT
+214 KSDDGGNTWT

-231 YFEVLFGSVGLFPRS
+231 YFEVLFGSVGLWS
-246 ILAPEDAE
+246 K
-254 SQKAM
+254 S
-259 DGYRK
+259 
-264 NGVLG
+264 VLT
-269 SDNTIS
+269 SDDEVS
-275 LQKRYQYDLG
+275 LKKRYEYNAEKG
-285 KQTLLG
+285 TILG

-314 DPKGEPTVSQ
+314 DADGTPTVSQ
-324 ATFYTNFSSIDSSKS
+324 AVFYTNFASVDASKTWGSSVV
-339 WGANIL
+339 

-352 AIVNWLR
+352 KIVDLLKSKDR
-359 SEDPQLA
+359 YLA
-366 EKLNAHLNGFDYESR
+366 EKLNAYLNGFDYEER
-381 TALKFDMKT
+381 GALPANMKT

-435 QNPMMYAKKSTT
+435 QNPMMYAKKSTSTAST
-447 SSETSSDKKDSDK
+447 SSSDK
-460 SKDKETDK
+460 KETDK
-468 SKDTSTK
+468 SKEKESDK
-475 SASVDSKMSEIYNNS
+475 SKESSPKVSDVNTKMSEIYNNS
-490 DTGIGKQIPLN
+490 DTGIGRQIPLN
-501 NLNALALYKGKGY
+501 NLNALALSKGKGY
-514 LSVDKDKATLGGS
+514 LTVDKDKATLGGS
-527 VDKKLRFYSAIA
+527 VDRKLRFYSAIA
-539 PDSVAAGKDG
+539 NDSVVAGKEG
-549 ADTTAWSWSFDFFNF
+549 SDTSGWGWSIDFYNF
-564 NDLGAVLQSALN
+564 QDLGAVLQSALN

-583 GNESSELAS
+583 GNESATLTT
-592 DGSVFHSGSNAE
+592 DGSIFHSGSNLS
-604 GYDFGSSY
+604 GYEFGSSY
-612 SDIRSGS
+612 SDIRSGTT
-619 ADYALPQGYKSN
+619 DYALPQGYLAG
-631 FFPVFGDP
+631 FFPVFGDSKTMF
-639 HLPGDLTKNAPG
+639 DLTKNIPG
-651 ADNWFLLNSKPFS
+651 ADAWVSMNAKPFS
-664 DDSFKFKSEMKV
+664 DDSYKFKANMTV

-691 YAGKNDKFKKLGDN
+691 FASGNDKFKKLGDN
-705 DTLMVGKAQDIP
+705 GTLLVGKAQDIP
-717 LQSSRLDSSGYW
+717 LNSSRLTSDGYW

-743 EAPKDTADKNYA
+743 SAPKDDSDKKYA
-755 ANLYASTVLV
+755 INLFASTVLV
-765 RANPLNKDISYVINL
+765 RANPLNKDIPYVINL

-799 EDLDQVLKNMA
+799 EDLDHVLKNMA

-911 ILSILAFGY
+911 ILSVLAFGY

-944 KDKFLFWVMATHQN
+944 KDKFTFWVMATHQN
-958 YSDSVAQLQKAAE
+958 YSDSVAQLQKSAE
-971 AGNYDNYTALLV
+971 VGNYDNYTALLV

-991 SENGGETDVFEW
+991 SENEGETDVFEW

-1036 SGVDD
+1036 SSADSSASD
-1041 ANKEKKQGE
+1041 KKPSE

>member
-1 MFRKTKNIG
+1 MFRQTKEIKENSKSKG
-10 KDSKTLTKLVHF
+10 KLMRFL
-22 MSRIKEDSVLFFG
+22 SRIKEDSVLFFG

-54 QSALEKRRKTIR
+54 QSSLERRRRSIRSFVGKTF
-66 RGVSKAITLA
+66 TLA
-76 SVSLILGSVALQA
+76 SVSIILGTVALQA
-89 GSSILG
+89 GGSIIG

-173 AQTDIQAI
+173 AQTDIQEI

-214 KSDDGGQTWT
+214 KSDDGGNTWT

-231 YFEVLFGSVGLFPRS
+231 YFEVLFGSVGLWS
-246 ILAPEDAE
+246 K
-254 SQKAM
+254 S
-259 DGYRK
+259 
-264 NGVLG
+264 VLT
-269 SDNTIS
+269 SDDEVS
-275 LQKRYQYDLG
+275 LKKRYEYNAEKG
-285 KQTLLG
+285 TILG

-314 DPKGEPTVSQ
+314 DADGTPTVSQ
-324 ATFYTNFSSIDSSKS
+324 AVFYTNFASVDASKTWGSSVV
-339 WGANIL
+339 

-352 AIVNWLR
+352 KIVDLLKSKDR
-359 SEDPQLA
+359 YLA
-366 EKLNAHLNGFDYESR
+366 EKLNAYLNGFDYEER
-381 TALKFDMKT
+381 GALPANMKT

-435 QNPMMYAKKSTT
+435 QNPMMYAKKSTSTAST
-447 SSETSSDKKDSDK
+447 SSSDK
-460 SKDKETDK
+460 KETDK
-468 SKDTSTK
+468 SKEKESDK
-475 SASVDSKMSEIYNNS
+475 SKESSPKVSDVNTKMSEIYNNS
-490 DTGIGKQIPLN
+490 DTGIGRQIPLN
-501 NLNALALYKGKGY
+501 NLNALALNKGKGY
-514 LSVDKDKATLGGS
+514 LTVDKDKATLGGS
-527 VDKKLRFYSAIA
+527 VDRKLRFYSAIA
-539 PDSVAAGKDG
+539 NNSVVAGKEG
-549 ADTTAWSWSFDFFNF
+549 SDTSGWGWSIDFYNF
-564 NDLGAVLQSALN
+564 QDLGAVLQSALN

-583 GNESSELAS
+583 GNESATLTT
-592 DGSVFHSGSNAE
+592 DGSIFHSGSNLS
-604 GYDFGSSY
+604 GYEFGSSY
-612 SDIRSGS
+612 SDIRSGTT
-619 ADYALPQGYKSN
+619 DYALPQGYLAG
-631 FFPVFGDP
+631 FFPVFGDSKTMF
-639 HLPGDLTKNAPG
+639 DLTKNIPG
-651 ADNWFLLNSKPFS
+651 ADAWVSMNAKPFS
-664 DDSFKFKSEMKV
+664 DDSYKFKANMTV

-691 YAGKNDKFKKLGDN
+691 FASGNDKFKKLGDN
-705 DTLMVGKAQDIP
+705 GTLLVGKAQDIP
-717 LQSSRLDSSGYW
+717 LNSSRLTSDGYW

-743 EAPKDTADKNYA
+743 SAPKDDSDKKYA
-755 ANLYASTVLV
+755 INLFASTVLV
-765 RANPLNKDISYVINL
+765 RANPLNKDIPYVINL

-799 EDLDQVLKNMA
+799 EDLDHVLKNMA

-911 ILSILAFGY
+911 ILSVLAFGY

-944 KDKFLFWVMATHQN
+944 KDKFTFWVMATHQN
-958 YSDSVAQLQKAAE
+958 YSDSVAQLQKSAE

-991 SENGGETDVFEW
+991 SENEGETDVFEW

-1036 SGVDD
+1036 SSADSSASD
-1041 ANKEKKQGE
+1041 KKPSE

>member
-1 MFRKTKNIG
+1 MFRQTKEIKEN
-10 KDSKTLTKLVHF
+10 SKSKNRLVRF
-22 MSRIKEDSVLFFG
+22 LSRIKEDSVLFFG

-54 QSALEKRRKTIR
+54 QSSLERRRRSIRSFVGKTF
-66 RGVSKAITLA
+66 TLA
-76 SVSLILGSVALQA
+76 SVSIILGTVALQA
-89 GSSILG
+89 GGSIIG

-173 AQTDIQAI
+173 AQTDIQEI

-214 KSDDGGQTWT
+214 KSDDGGNTWT

-231 YFEVLFGSVGLFPRS
+231 YFEVLFGSVGLWS
-246 ILAPEDAE
+246 K
-254 SQKAM
+254 S
-259 DGYRK
+259 
-264 NGVLG
+264 VLT
-269 SDNTIS
+269 SDDEVS
-275 LQKRYQYDLG
+275 LKKRYEYNAEKG
-285 KQTLLG
+285 TILG

-314 DPKGEPTVSQ
+314 DADGTPTVSQ
-324 ATFYTNFSSIDSSKS
+324 AVFYTNFASVDASKTWGSSVV
-339 WGANIL
+339 

-352 AIVNWLR
+352 KIVDLLKSKDR
-359 SEDPQLA
+359 YLA
-366 EKLNAHLNGFDYESR
+366 EKLNAYLNGFDYEER
-381 TALKFDMKT
+381 GALPANMKT

-435 QNPMMYAKKSTT
+435 QNPMMYAKKSTSTAST
-447 SSETSSDKKDSDK
+447 SSSDK
-460 SKDKETDK
+460 KETDK
-468 SKDTSTK
+468 SKEKESDK
-475 SASVDSKMSEIYNNS
+475 SKESSPKVSDVNTKMSEIYNNS
-490 DTGIGKQIPLN
+490 DTGIGRQIPLN
-501 NLNALALYKGKGY
+501 NLNALALNKGKGY
-514 LSVDKDKATLGGS
+514 LTVDKDKATLGGS
-527 VDKKLRFYSAIA
+527 VDRKLRFYSAIA
-539 PDSVAAGKDG
+539 NNSVVAGKEG
-549 ADTTAWSWSFDFFNF
+549 SDTSGWGWSIDFYNF
-564 NDLGAVLQSALN
+564 QDLGAVLQSALN

-583 GNESSELAS
+583 GNESATLTT
-592 DGSVFHSGSNAE
+592 DGSIFHSGSNLS
-604 GYDFGSSY
+604 GYEFGSSY
-612 SDIRSGS
+612 SDIRSGTT
-619 ADYALPQGYKSN
+619 DYALPQGYLAG
-631 FFPVFGDP
+631 FFPVFGDSKTMF
-639 HLPGDLTKNAPG
+639 DLTKNIPG
-651 ADNWFLLNSKPFS
+651 ADAWVSMNAKPFS
-664 DDSFKFKSEMKV
+664 DDSYKFKANMTV

-691 YAGKNDKFKKLGDN
+691 FASGNDKFKKLGDN
-705 DTLMVGKAQDIP
+705 GTLLVGKAQDIP
-717 LQSSRLDSSGYW
+717 LNSSRLTSDGYW

-743 EAPKDTADKNYA
+743 SAPKDDSDKKYA
-755 ANLYASTVLV
+755 INLFASTVLV
-765 RANPLNKDISYVINL
+765 RANPLNKDIPYVINL

-799 EDLDQVLKNMA
+799 EDLDHVLKNMA

-911 ILSILAFGY
+911 ILSVLAFGY

-944 KDKFLFWVMATHQN
+944 KDKFTFWVMATHQN
-958 YSDSVAQLQKAAE
+958 YSDSVAQLQKSAE

-991 SENGGETDVFEW
+991 SENEGETDVFEW

-1036 SGVDD
+1036 SSADSSASD
-1041 ANKEKKQGE
+1041 KKPSE

>member
-1 MFRKTKNIG
+1 MFRQTKEIKEN
-10 KDSKTLTKLVHF
+10 SKSKNRLVRF
-22 MSRIKEDSVLFFG
+22 LSRIKEDSVLFFG

-54 QSALEKRRKTIR
+54 QSALERRRRSIRNFVGKTF
-66 RGVSKAITLA
+66 TLA
-76 SVSLILGSVALQA
+76 SVSIILGTVALQA
-89 GSSILG
+89 GGSIIG

-122 LKIAAGEADGS
+122 LKIAAGEVDGS

-159 FTTRVSIGGNTVGD
+159 FTTRVSGSTGNAVGD
-173 AQTDIQAI
+173 YHTDIKD
-181 LKTHAGLADD
+181 LLVKHAGLAED
-191 PAGELAKMV
+191 PAGDLAKLV
-200 VNTGSKTAEPLYLA
+200 VNVGKQTSETLYLA

-224 SLNLKAT
+224 SLGSKAT
-231 YFEVLFGSVGLFPRS
+231 YFEVLLGSVG
-246 ILAPEDAE
+246 ILPD
-254 SQKAM
+254 S
-259 DGYRK
+259 
-264 NGVLG
+264 VLSASG
-269 SDNTIS
+269 KGNEITLKD
-275 LQKRYQYDLG
+275 RYQYDAD
-285 KQTLLG
+285 KKTILG
-291 LVRESKAKDTDLKRQ
+291 LVRESKVKDKDLKRQ

-314 DPKGEPTVSQ
+314 SPSGEPTVAQ
-324 ATFYTNFSSIDSSKS
+324 ATFYTNFASVDSNKA
-339 WGANIL
+339 WGSTIL

-352 AIVNWLR
+352 TINDLMKEQPADLT
-359 SEDPQLA
+359 
-366 EKLNAHLNGFDYESR
+366 EKLNRYFEGVPLNASDKGVDP
-381 TALKFDMKT
+381 
-390 KNQGSLKP
+390 NVGSLKG
-398 FYDASIYSASMYTDG
+398 FYDRSIYSASLYVDG
-413 FGNLISETGSD
+413 FGNLISDTGTTSL
-424 QRGAY
+424 ANF
-429 VVIPAS
+429 VIMPAS
-435 QNPMMYAKKSTT
+435 QNPMMYARKGAGSSSST
-447 SSETSSDKKDSDK
+447 SSTEDK
-460 SKDKETDK
+460 SKDKGKEKDKEKETSNK
-468 SKDTSTK
+468 STTG
-475 SASVDSKMSEIYNNS
+475 VDAKMSEIYNAK
-490 DTGIGKQIPLN
+490 DTGIGRSIVSN
-501 NLNALALYKGKGY
+501 NLNSVALNKGKGF
-514 LSVDKDKATLGGS
+514 LKIDGDKATLGGS
-527 VDKKLRFYSAIA
+527 VDKHLTFFT
-539 PDSVAAGKDG
+539 SVVGDQYITKDG
-549 ADTTAWSWSFDFFNF
+549 SDTTSKF
-564 NDLGAVLQSALN
+564 LGLPVVNLSDMGSVVSSSLY
-576 TQWLVRN
+576 TQWLIRN
-583 GNESSELAS
+583 IPFNEDFSKSQGSKFKNDAIGWNYGATYEEINSGKS
-592 DGSVFHSGSNAE
+592 DLG
-604 GYDFGSSY
+604 
-612 SDIRSGS
+612 
-619 ADYALPQGYKSN
+619 LPQGKPTN
-631 FFPVFGDP
+631 GFPIFGGGSSW
-639 HLPGDLTKNAPG
+639 LDLLAHVSG
-651 ADNWFLLNSKPFS
+651 ADAWSAFTSKAFS
-664 DDSFKFKSEMKV
+664 DDVYKWKSEMKV

-691 YAGKNDKFKKLGDN
+691 FAGGNDKFKKLGDN
-705 DTLMVGKAQDIP
+705 GTLLVGKAQDIP
-717 LQSSRLDSSGYW
+717 LKSSRLTSDGYW
-729 VGQGTKGGLVDTAG
+729 VGQGSGGTLVDTAG
-743 EAPKDTADKNYA
+743 SAPTDDSDKKYA
-755 ANLYASTVLV
+755 INLFASTVLV
-765 RANPLNKDISYVINL
+765 RANPLNKDIPYVINL

-799 EDLDQVLKNMA
+799 EDLDHVLKNMA

-911 ILSILAFGY
+911 ILSVLAFGY

-944 KDKFLFWVMATHQN
+944 KDKFTFWVMATHQN
-958 YSDSVAQLQKAAE
+958 YSDSVAQLQKSAE

-991 SENGGETDVFEW
+991 SENEGETDVFEW

-1036 SGVDD
+1036 SGADSSASD
-1041 ANKEKKQGE
+1041 KKPSE

>member
-1 MFRKTKNIG
+1 MFRQTKEIKENSKSKG
-10 KDSKTLTKLVHF
+10 KLLRF
-22 MSRIKEDSVLFFG
+22 LSRIKEDSVLFFG

-54 QSALEKRRKTIR
+54 QSALERRRRSIRSFVGKTF
-66 RGVSKAITLA
+66 TLA
-76 SVSLILGSVALQA
+76 SVSIILGTVALQA
-89 GSSILG
+89 GGSIVG

-173 AQTDIQAI
+173 AQTDIQEI

-214 KSDDGGQTWT
+214 KSDDGGNTWT

-231 YFEVLFGSVGLFPRS
+231 YFEVLFGSVGLWS
-246 ILAPEDAE
+246 K
-254 SQKAM
+254 S
-259 DGYRK
+259 
-264 NGVLG
+264 VLT
-269 SDNTIS
+269 SDDEVS
-275 LQKRYQYDLG
+275 LKKRYEYNAEKG
-285 KQTLLG
+285 TILG

-314 DPKGEPTVSQ
+314 DADGTPTVSQ
-324 ATFYTNFSSIDSSKS
+324 AVFYTNFASVDASKTWGSSVV
-339 WGANIL
+339 

-352 AIVNWLR
+352 KIVDLLKSKDR
-359 SEDPQLA
+359 YLA
-366 EKLNAHLNGFDYESR
+366 EKLNAYLNGFDYEER
-381 TALKFDMKT
+381 GALPANMKT

-435 QNPMMYAKKSTT
+435 QNPMMYAKKSTSTAST
-447 SSETSSDKKDSDK
+447 SSSDK
-460 SKDKETDK
+460 KETDK
-468 SKDTSTK
+468 SKEKESDK
-475 SASVDSKMSEIYNNS
+475 SKESSPKVSDVNTKMSEIYNNS
-490 DTGIGKQIPLN
+490 DTGIGRQIPLN
-501 NLNALALYKGKGY
+501 NLNALALNKGKGY
-514 LSVDKDKATLGGS
+514 LTVDKDKATLGGS
-527 VDKKLRFYSAIA
+527 VDRKLRFYSAIA
-539 PDSVAAGKDG
+539 NDSVVAGKEG
-549 ADTTAWSWSFDFFNF
+549 SDTSGWGWSIDFYNF
-564 NDLGAVLQSALN
+564 QDLGAVLQSALN

-583 GNESSELAS
+583 GNESATLTT
-592 DGSVFHSGSNAE
+592 DGSIFHSGSNLS
-604 GYDFGSSY
+604 GYEFGSSY
-612 SDIRSGS
+612 SDIRSGTT
-619 ADYALPQGYKSN
+619 DYALPQGYLAG
-631 FFPVFGDP
+631 FFPVFGDSKTMF
-639 HLPGDLTKNAPG
+639 DLTKNIPG
-651 ADNWFLLNSKPFS
+651 ADAWVSMNAKPFS
-664 DDSFKFKSEMKV
+664 DDSYKFKANMTV

-691 YAGKNDKFKKLGDN
+691 FASGNDKFKKLGDSG
-705 DTLMVGKAQDIP
+705 TLLVGKAQDIP
-717 LQSSRLDSSGYW
+717 LNSSRLTSDGYW

-743 EAPKDTADKNYA
+743 SAPKDDSDKKYA
-755 ANLYASTVLV
+755 INLFASTVLV
-765 RANPLNKDISYVINL
+765 RANPLNKDIPYVINL

-799 EDLDQVLKNMA
+799 EDLDHVLKNMA

-911 ILSILAFGY
+911 ILSVLAFGY

-944 KDKFLFWVMATHQN
+944 KDKFTFWVMATHQN
-958 YSDSVAQLQKAAE
+958 YSDSVAQLQKSAE

-991 SENGGETDVFEW
+991 SENEGETDVFEW

-1036 SGVDD
+1036 SSADSSASD
-1041 ANKEKKQGE
+1041 KKPSE